1 MSNQNNKSIIVTSK
15 VKKQINSRKKNKSK
29 MKTSLLLV
37 NPAIDSQAKFLYEL
51 LNKRKS
57 KNNISNRI
65 IKSWK
70 DHLNF
75 IDYNN
80 PFSDWYIIEKNQ
92 QWVGSI
98 YLTQR
103 NEIGIYI
110 AEKFRGGKIGKDALK
125 LLIQKHPRRFYY
137 SNVNPNNEDLKKFFQ
152 KFFGKTNYKLVEMC
166 YEIVQES
173 DS

>member
-1 MSNQNNKSIIVTSK
+1 
-15 VKKQINSRKKNKSK
+15 

-37 NPAIDSQAKFLYEL
+37 NPAIDSHAKFLYEL
-51 LNKRKS
+51 LNKRTP
-57 KNNISNRI
+57 KNNISNRKI
-65 IKSWK
+65 MSWR

-80 PFSDWYIIEKNQ
+80 PFSDWYIIKADQ

-103 NEIGIYI
+103 NEIGIFI
-110 AEKFRGGKIGKDALK
+110 AEEFREAKIGKNALK

-137 SNVNPNNEDLKKFFQ
+137 SNVNPDNEDLKKFFP
-152 KFFGKTNYKLVEMC
+152 KIFWK
-166 YEIVQES
+166 
-173 DS
+173 D

>member
-1 MSNQNNKSIIVTSK
+1 MSNQKNKSVVATSK
-15 VKKQINSRKKNKSK
+15 VKKQINSTKKNKSK
-29 MKTSLLLV
+29 IKTTLLLV
-37 NPAIDSQAKFLYEL
+37 NPAIDAQAKFLYEL
-51 LNKRKS
+51 LNKRTS
-57 KNNISNRI
+57 KNNISNRT
-65 IKSWK
+65 IKNWK

-110 AEKFRGGKIGKDALK
+110 AEEFRGVEIGKDALE
-125 LLIQKHPRRFYY
+125 LLIQKNPRRFYY
-137 SNVNPNNEDLKKFFQ
+137 SNVNPDNEDLKKFFQ
-152 KFFGKTNYKLVEMC
+152 KFFGKTNYRLVEMC
-166 YEIVQES
+166 YEIVQK
-173 DS
+173 

>member
-1 MSNQNNKSIIVTSK
+1 MLNENNQLKT
-15 VKKQINSRKKNKSK
+15 
-29 MKTSLLLV
+29 KTSLVLV
-37 NPAIDSQAKFLYEL
+37 NPAIDDQAKFLYEL
-51 LNKRKS
+51 LNKRTS
-57 KNNISNRI
+57 KNNISNRTV
-65 IKSWK
+65 KSWK

-110 AEKFRGGKIGKDALK
+110 AKEFRGKGIGKDALK
-125 LLIQKHPRRFYY
+125 ILIQKHPRRFYY

-152 KFFGKTNYKLVEMC
+152 KIFGNTNYKLVEMC
-166 YEIVQES
+166 YEIVPE
-173 DS
+173 

>member
-110 AEKFRGGKIGKDALK
+110 TEKFRGGKIGKDALK